1 MPVDAGAY
9 DRLPSIVGTV
19 SGFKAGRGTV
29 TFSKGDKSRG
39 FAMFAAADLVQETA
53 DRLEVGCDVRAR
65 LESSGDKSIARRVE
79 VLSLD
84 DLVEEAGVVVTLK
97 KESDFG
103 FIAAIRLSDDDTEV
117 VKDGRKDS
125 NRFFRLADVVE
136 GDRSAICA
144 GAFVVFRLLDRGHG
158 DVVARHVRVSDPD
171 DMEAVVVELAF
182 AKLTVAAAA
191 SER

>member
-1 MPVDAGAY
+1 M
-9 DRLPSIVGTV
+9 
-19 SGFKAGRGTV
+19 

-84 DLVEEAGVVVTLK
+84 DMVEEAGVVVTWK
-97 KESDFG
+97 TDFG

-144 GAFVVFRLLDRGHG
+144 GAFVVFRTLDRGHG